1 MTRRRAWTR
10 RSRSCPIPGSTP
22 RSSATGA
29 HSITGKAARTTST
42 SCLERRSRQ
51 VVRNRRVLLL
61 RETADV
67 VRQLPPEPKRKV
79 RAALAELQ
87 QDPDLG
93 EPLERE
99 LSGMR
104 RVRVGQLRIVYR
116 VSTAGVEVVAIGPR
130 RSIYAELE
138 REARRADAMS
148 ATRTASHKM
157 PRVRSTGVAR

>member
-1 MTRRRAWTR
+1 M
-10 RSRSCPIPGSTP
+10 
-22 RSSATGA
+22 
-29 HSITGKAARTTST
+29 
-42 SCLERRSRQ
+42 
-51 VVRNRRVLLL
+51 RNRRVLLL

-116 VSTAGVEVVAIGPR
+116 VSTAGVEVIAIGPR

-138 REARRADAMS
+138 REARRAPAG
-148 ATRTASHKM
+148 R
-157 PRVRSTGVAR
+157 